1 MGDVTTSE
9 VSPEVRARLAVDAPS
24 ESSATRARL
33 GVALLLAIY
42 VVAFVDRQ
50 VLALLVQPIRADLEI
65 SDTQMSLLLGASFAI
80 FYTLLGL
87 PLSTLADRWSRRG
100 TIGIGLVAWSAMTV
114 ACGLSQ
120 SYTQLFLARVGV
132 GVGEAALSPAAY
144 SWIAATFPAERRAS
158 AISAYSMGIYLGSGL
173 AFVAGGAVISLA
185 QSSTPVELPGFGALK
200 PWQSALVL
208 AGSCGA
214 ALAPL
219 VLTLREPRAPIAS
232 AHARVESSWREL
244 ASWLGAR
251 RRLLGAHHF
260 GFALLS
266 LSGYAVNL
274 WIPSVLE
281 RSHGWSRAQAG
292 VGYGLVLG
300 IAGALGVFAGGLF
313 ADRTRSSAVA
323 ASHLRV
329 GTFAALLGVPCAAL
343 IVCMPSGG
351 ALLAVLAPLSF
362 FTAAGFGVAAAA
374 VQELA
379 PPPLRARAASV
390 YLLAINLIGCLG
402 PTLVS
407 QVAAR
412 VFGDEQHSL
421 GRALAL
427 VAVLAGLAAAI
438 LLHAGR
444 RAAER
449 DGLVQ
454 LEAT

>member
-1 MGDVTTSE
+1 MGDVTTSPRGSLASAP
-9 VSPEVRARLAVDAPS
+9 VSIGAETSGAARARW
-24 ESSATRARL
+24 

-114 ACGLSQ
+114 VCGLSQ

-144 SWIAATFPAERRAS
+144 SWIAATFPEERRAS

-173 AFVAGGAVISLA
+173 AFVAGGTVVALA
-185 QSSTPVELPGFGALK
+185 QSSAPIELPGFGALK

-208 AGSCGA
+208 AGACGA
-214 ALAPL
+214 SLAPL
-219 VLTLREPRAPIAS
+219 VLTLREPPLARAAS
-232 AHARVESSWREL
+232 ASARSSWREL
-244 ASWLGAR
+244 ASWLRAR
-251 RRLLGAHHF
+251 WRLLGAHHL

-281 RSHGWSRAQAG
+281 RSHGWSRSQAG

-300 IAGALGVFAGGLF
+300 LAGALGVFAGGIV
-313 ADRTRSSAVA
+313 ADRGRTRAPGA
-323 ASHLRV
+323 AHLRV
-329 GTFAALLGVPCAAL
+329 GTFAALCGVPCAAS
-343 IVCMPSGG
+343 IGWMPSGG

-379 PPPLRARAASV
+379 PPSLRARAASV
-390 YLLAINLIGCLG
+390 YLLAINLVGCLG
-402 PTLVS
+402 PTIVS

-412 VFGDEQHSL
+412 GFGEREHSL
-421 GRALAL
+421 ARALAI
-427 VAVLAGLAAAI
+427 VAVLAGLAAAF

-449 DGLVQ
+449 AGSALVN
-454 LEAT
+454 AA